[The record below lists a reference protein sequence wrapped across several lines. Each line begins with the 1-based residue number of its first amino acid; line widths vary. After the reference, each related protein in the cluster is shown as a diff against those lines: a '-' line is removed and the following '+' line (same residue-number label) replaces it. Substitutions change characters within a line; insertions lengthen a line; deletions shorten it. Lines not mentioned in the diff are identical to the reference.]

1 MLQNNTKHLIARII
15 STLFVPPSFPLIL
28 FTLFALKYESDP
40 HKILLLVLVTIT
52 FSFSFPIIL
61 FIILRKQGRIVNA
74 DAAIKEERTFP
85 FIISTL
91 FYAIGILI
99 LIKAQINIVSIAF
112 WFCYI
117 TNTIFI
123 IIINKYWKISAH
135 MMGAAG
141 PFAAVCFVY
150 GFSALPFIL
159 ILFMIGWS
167 RIFLKCHNI
176 YQVLAGGLL
185 GFTSTLVQMQIITG
199 IFNAR

>member
-1 MLQNNTKHLIARII
+1 MMQNSIRHRVARVI
-15 STLFVPPSFPLIL
+15 STLLVPPSFPLIL
-28 FTLFALKYESDP
+28 FTLFAFKYETDP

-61 FIILRKQGRIVNA
+61 FIILRKMGRIVNA

-150 GFSALPFIL
+150 GLSALPFII

-167 RIFLKCHNI
+167 RIYLKCHNI

-185 GFTSTLVQMQIITG
+185 GFTSTLLQMQFITG